1 MNVVVMIK
9 GREAIPVRAIPLLTD
24 WETMDSGV
32 IADVLAWDKA
42 YKGFPGLHAFHID
55 DSVHPIKARWWKNLV
70 CQQMKALNES
80 IKAVEVSDETG
91 LQEWRYRSL
100 EILPAGVFV
109 WKDEFEPLYERRYGP
124 DGESVVSPSGVL
136 PEDEH
141 AECVA
146 LNFRPHISD
155 PAIRELVMKGFECLR
170 GTSVAISP
178 CPNDKHVTHS
188 AAAPVVADGDGLVP
202 LTTAPATDTVPAAP
216 VVACNGKKWT
226 FEKLAELKAY
236 REGHTMP
243 ETAARFGISEQR
255 IRGLLPT
262 EKPKAK
268 PFARLIHRMK

>member
-1 MNVVVMIK
+1 MNVVVMIQ

-42 YKGFPGLHAFHID
+42 YKEFPGLQAFDID
-55 DSVHPIKARWWKNLV
+55 DSLHPIKARLWKNLV

-80 IKAVEVSDETG
+80 IKAVEVNDETG
-91 LQEWRYRSL
+91 LQEWRCRSL

-109 WKDEFEPLYERRYGP
+109 WRDEFEPLYERRYGP

-170 GTSVAISP
+170 GAPVAISP
-178 CPNDKHVTHS
+178 SPNDKHVTHF
-188 AAAPVVADGDGLVP
+188 AAAPVVAETVEQRRARYLVMFETEVKRNKRGV
-202 LTTAPATDTVPAAP
+202 LQR
-216 VVACNGKKWT
+216 VAD
-226 FEKLAELKAY
+226 
-236 REGHTMP
+236 REGVDRSNMSKDIDK
-243 ETAARFGISEQR
+243 ARAIRTEQNR
-255 IRGLLPT
+255 AGFFVSHLVQDGKRKG
-262 EKPKAK
+262 
-268 PFARLIHRMK
+268 

>member
-1 MNVVVMIK
+1 MIE
-9 GREAIPVRAIPLLTD
+9 GHEAIPVRAIPLLTD

-32 IADVLAWDKA
+32 IADALAWDKA
-42 YKGFPGLHAFHID
+42 YKEFLGLQAFHID
-55 DSVHPIKARWWKNLV
+55 DSLHPIKARWWKNLV

-170 GTSVAISP
+170 GAPVAIIPSL
-178 CPNDKHVTHS
+178 NDEYVKQA
-188 AAAPVVADGDGLVP
+188 AAAPVVALR
-202 LTTAPATDTVPAAP
+202 
-216 VVACNGKKWT
+216 VAET
-226 FEKLAELKAY
+226 REQRQDRRLKACIDAGLPMNEKAASL
-236 REGHTMP
+236 RLPDGVGDVADHEGVTRQAFS
-243 ETAARFGISEQR
+243 TDLKAALKRRDSAKSE
-255 IRGLLPT
+255 GVS
-262 EKPKAK
+262 
-268 PFARLIHRMK
+268 IHRT